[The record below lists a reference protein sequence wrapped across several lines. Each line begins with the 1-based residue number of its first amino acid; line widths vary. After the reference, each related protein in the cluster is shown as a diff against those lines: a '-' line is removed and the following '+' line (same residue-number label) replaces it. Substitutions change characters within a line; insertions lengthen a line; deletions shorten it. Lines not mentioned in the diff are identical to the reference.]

1 MEEPLARACSELART
16 MARPGALIEV
26 MQDLALRTSEVLGIP
41 AAAVVLTD
49 SAGTLRP
56 VAATDAPGA
65 GMVTTE
71 MKLDEG
77 PTIDA
82 LREGAVV
89 FADDLEADER
99 WPRYVERARSAGVE
113 GVLAVPLR
121 LGERP
126 AGVLTVV
133 ASEPHRWHLTE
144 VAAAEVLADLAA
156 GYAAHES
163 ALDHVR
169 RTAEQLQ
176 EALESRVDIEQAKGV
191 LVGELG
197 CTIDQAYAM
206 LRDHARRNNAS
217 LRSVAQAVVH
227 LGLRPPATSRRGA
240 RPTSRIRPVPPDQ
253 RTEGA

>member
-1 MEEPLARACSELART
+1 

-41 AAAVVLTD
+41 AAAVVLID
-49 SAGTLRP
+49 STGAPRP

-65 GMVTTE
+65 GLVATE
-71 MKLDEG
+71 LKLDEG
-77 PTIDA
+77 PTLDA
-82 LREGAVV
+82 LREGVVV
-89 FADDLEADER
+89 FADDLDGDER
-99 WPRYVERARSAGVE
+99 WPRYTAQARSAGVH

-121 LGERP
+121 VAERP
-126 AGVLTVV
+126 AGVLTALV
-133 ASEPHRWHLTE
+133 AEPHHWHLTE
-144 VAAAEVLADLAA
+144 VAAAEVLAELAG

-163 ALDHVR
+163 ALDRVR

-197 CTIDQAYAM
+197 CTMDQAYAL

-227 LGLRPPATSRRGA
+227 LGLRPPVVGRRGA
-240 RPTSRIRPVPPDQ
+240 RPRIRPVPPDQ